1 MEPRRGPNR
10 DDRKGRSTRLFPPH
24 FPQPQDAA
32 EHVGPKWC
40 LQMQYY
46 GGTSGLA
53 DCYHLP
59 HLGLLP
65 MECEWIVPWDQQLG
79 ASSLTLALT
88 PTQIDSDV
96 RGRDN
101 LSSTN
106 STPLDSRRLQ
116 LGSSTSGDQNYST
129 EPSINRRP
137 QDPYPRE
144 ESISTW
150 PCQIVIRRW
159 HRAVPK

>member
-1 MEPRRGPNR
+1 MTE
-10 DDRKGRSTRLFPPH
+10 K
-24 FPQPQDAA
+24 DAA
-32 EHVGPKWC
+32 HDYFRRIFPNPKTPRNTWAPNGAYKC
-40 LQMQYY
+40 N
-46 GGTSGLA
+46 TTVVLA